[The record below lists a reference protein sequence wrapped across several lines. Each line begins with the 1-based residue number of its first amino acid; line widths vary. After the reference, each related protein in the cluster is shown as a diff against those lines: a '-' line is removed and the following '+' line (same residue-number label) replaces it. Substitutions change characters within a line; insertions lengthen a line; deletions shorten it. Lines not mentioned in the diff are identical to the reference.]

1 MTAVLA
7 DISAEGFLTFV
18 RVSGCFMLLPG
29 FASVRVPQ
37 QVRIM
42 LVLVLTI
49 ALFPIV
55 GPATSIDSQMSGSR
69 FLHFVFSETV
79 VGAFIGL
86 SVRIYVLAISFM
98 ATAASAAMG
107 FSSAVVPS
115 IAESEMEPTFATIIS
130 TASLLLLF
138 AADFHH
144 SVIYALVESYRLF
157 PVNRTP
163 DFALMADDLV
173 AVLADS
179 FLILFRLS
187 SPFLAFALLAHT
199 YVALLNKLVPS
210 LPVYFVATPAVL
222 IGGLAVA
229 YYVLPMLLSFVAQ
242 GFGELVVF
250 R

>member
-1 MTAVLA
+1 MTPVLA
-7 DISAEGFLTFV
+7 EISAEGLLTFA
-18 RVSGCFMLLPG
+18 RISGCFMLLPG
-29 FASVRVPQ
+29 FASARVPQ

-42 LVLVLTI
+42 LVLILTV
-49 ALFPIV
+49 ALSPVI
-55 GPATSIDSQMSGSR
+55 GPATSVDNQMTGVQ
-69 FLHFVFSETV
+69 FLGFVFSETV
-79 VGAFIGL
+79 VGAFFGL
-86 SVRIYVLAISFM
+86 SVRVYMLAVSFM
-98 ATAASAAMG
+98 ATAASSAIG

-115 IAESEMEPTFATIIS
+115 ISESEMEPTLATIIS
-130 TASLLLLF
+130 TAALLLLF

-144 SVIYALVESYRLF
+144 GIIHALVDSYRLF
-157 PVNRTP
+157 PVNRAL

-173 AVLADS
+173 TILADS

-199 YVALLNKLVPS
+199 YTALLNKLVPS

-229 YYVLPMLLSFVAQ
+229 YYVLPMFLSFVAQ
-242 GFGELVVF
+242 GFGELAVF